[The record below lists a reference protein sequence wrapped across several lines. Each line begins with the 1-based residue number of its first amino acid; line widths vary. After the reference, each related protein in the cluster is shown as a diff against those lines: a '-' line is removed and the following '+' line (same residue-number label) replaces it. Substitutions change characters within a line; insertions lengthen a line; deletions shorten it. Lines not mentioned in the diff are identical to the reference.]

1 VLFLKIKNNFYSKTF
16 FVKELKIIVKR
27 YFSFLIKLIFG
38 IIVFIFYDSTELR
51 VLYFVKG
58 MEKAYRIKYKTGLK
72 DC

>member
-51 VLYFVKG
+51 VLYFVKAWKKHIALNIRRG
-58 MEKAYRIKYKTGLK
+58 
-72 DC
+72 